1 MTANLGDIRSIT
13 AYTHWL
19 VMRGQLAGN
28 LRFDGHSATA
38 EETLVAEKC
47 RKLCDRISRYL
58 AVCKENEIPELIECY
73 DIAYRVGNRRMPDN
87 AFIDRHKRRVL
98 KAWKSGDRSIEESS
112 VFGIVAPEVSYH
124 PEKADKEYVRAYL
137 QIKEKWLA
145 TLIRHNYFPNVTAY
159 ENYQRLALIMRESL
173 DKELGYDADNVKHGW
188 YKRNRIEEL
197 STLGSM
203 ILRSYRSFTG
213 SLYPAMLDFDEKMDI
228 DNRIISEL
236 STRPDLDPYDREAF
250 RMALEFNQQ
259 LTETYK

>member
-1 MTANLGDIRSIT
+1 MTANLGDIKSIT

-28 LRFDGHSATA
+28 LRFDGHSTTA

-47 RKLCDRISRYL
+47 RKLCDRISHYL
-58 AVCKENEIPELIECY
+58 AVSKENAIPDLLECY

-87 AFIDRHKRRVL
+87 TFIDRYKHRVL

-145 TLIRHNYFPNVTAY
+145 TLMRHKYFPNVTAY
-159 ENYQRLALIMRESL
+159 ENYQQLAFIMRENL
-173 DKELGYDADNVKHGW
+173 DKELGYDADDVKRRW
-188 YKRNRIEEL
+188 YEHNRVEDF

-203 ILRSYRSFTG
+203 VLRSYRRFIG
-213 SLYPAMLDFDEKMDI
+213 SLSPSLLDFDEKLEL

-236 STRPDLDPYDREAF
+236 STRTDLDPYDREAF
-250 RMALEFNQQ
+250 RMALEFNRQ
-259 LTETYK
+259 LTETYQ

>member
-1 MTANLGDIRSIT
+1 MTANLGDIKSIT

-28 LRFDGHSATA
+28 LSFDGHSTTA

-73 DIAYRVGNRRMPDN
+73 DIAYRIGNRHMPDN

-112 VFGIVAPEVSYH
+112 VFGIVAPEVTYN
-124 PEKADKEYVRAYL
+124 PAKAGEEYVTAYL
-137 QIKEKWLA
+137 SIKGKWLT
-145 TLIRHNYFPNVTAY
+145 TLTRHNYFPNVTAY

-173 DKELGYDADNVKHGW
+173 DKELGYDADNAKRKW
-188 YKRNRIEEL
+188 YEHNRVEDF

-203 ILRSYRSFTG
+203 VLRSYRRFIG
-213 SLYPAMLDFDEKMDI
+213 SLSPSLLDFDEKLEL

-236 STRPDLDPYDREAF
+236 STRTDLDPYDREAF
-250 RMALEFNQQ
+250 RMALEFNRQ
-259 LTETYK
+259 LTETYQ